1 PAGIRLVLVD
11 AKTGL
16 RAASGQKGVVLEA
29 FKPGSAPPAY
39 DPTLVAGTDVID
51 GTQQP
56 PPDSGQA
63 VMRSGTG
70 GLY

>member
-1 PAGIRLVLVD
+1 MLVD

-16 RAASGQKGVVLEA
+16 RASSGQKGVVLEA
-29 FKPGSAPPAY
+29 FKPGQAPPFY
-39 DPTLVAGTDVID
+39 DPGMVAGTDVID
-51 GTQQP
+51 GTQQGIS
-56 PPDSGQA
+56 PDADRA

>member
-1 PAGIRLVLVD
+1 
-11 AKTGL
+11 
-16 RAASGQKGVVLEA
+16 VVLEA
-29 FKPGSAPPAY
+29 FKPGQAPPFY

-56 PPDSGQA
+56 IPADADRA